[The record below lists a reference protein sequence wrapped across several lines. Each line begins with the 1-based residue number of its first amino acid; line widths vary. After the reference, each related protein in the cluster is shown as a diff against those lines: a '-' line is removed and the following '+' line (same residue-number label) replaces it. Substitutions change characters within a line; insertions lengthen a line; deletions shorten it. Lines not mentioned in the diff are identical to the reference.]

1 MIDPKFSRF
10 ISLQIQSPNKLQSAN
25 KFLIPQPSL
34 TNWNSIKNFSYQFHN
49 YKESS
54 QLASIIERN
63 QGCTINK
70 PSKQDKMAK
79 TKKNCYLLIPLHIQT
94 RKSLKYYHFLPL
106 LTLTNPTFL
115 TLIISKHSV
124 AKKEAK
130 CTLKSDYPRM
140 ERNILILQ
148 QL

>member
-1 MIDPKFSRF
+1 LLSSHPIAYSNIHQLK
-10 ISLQIQSPNKLQSAN
+10 K
-25 KFLIPQPSL
+25 IPLS
-34 TNWNSIKNFSYQFHN
+34 
-49 YKESS
+49 
-54 QLASIIERN
+54 
-63 QGCTINK
+63 
-70 PSKQDKMAK
+70 
-79 TKKNCYLLIPLHIQT
+79 LLIPLHIQT

-115 TLIISKHSV
+115 TLIISKHGV

-148 QL
+148 QLVAMMIKEVAQQLQ